1 MMCLLLLLTA
11 CKPAL
16 VQTKT
21 EYRYPPA
28 YLLEPCP
35 IPWPGDSMQNIEL
48 ADYTSELQTMLRICN
63 ADKTEL
69 RNWSAESS
77 PDADSGQ
84 AEK

>member
-63 ADKTEL
+63 TDKTEL
-69 RNWSAESS
+69 RNWRDEA
-77 PDADSGQ
+77 PN
-84 AEK
+84 

>member
-35 IPWPGDSMQNIEL
+35 IPWPGNSMQNIEL

-63 ADKTEL
+63 TDKTEL
-69 RNWSAESS
+69 RNWRDEA
-77 PDADSGQ
+77 A
-84 AEK
+84 K

>member
-35 IPWPGDSMQNIEL
+35 IPVPGTKMKNLDLS
-48 ADYTSELQTMLRICN
+48 DYASDLQTMLRICN
-63 ADKTEL
+63 ADKREL
-69 RNWSAESS
+69 RDWRN
-77 PDADSGQ
+77 SGDGS
-84 AEK
+84 

>member
-1 MMCLLLLLTA
+1 MCLLLLLTA

-21 EYRYPPA
+21 EYRYPPV

-35 IPWPGDSMQNIEL
+35 IPAPGEAMKNIDL
-48 ADYTSELQTMLRICN
+48 ADYASELQTMLRICN

-69 RNWSAESS
+69 RNWSSESAS
-77 PDADSGQ
+77 KPDSN
-84 AEK
+84 

>member
-35 IPWPGDSMQNIEL
+35 IPAPALTMKNIDL
-48 ADYTSELQTMLRICN
+48 ADYASELQTMLRICN
-63 ADKTEL
+63 TDKTEL
-69 RNWSAESS
+69 RKWSAESS
-77 PDADSGQ
+77 ETDTQ
-84 AEK
+84 KAERK

>member
-1 MMCLLLLLTA
+1 MCLLLLLTA

-35 IPWPGDSMQNIEL
+35 IPWPGESMKNIEL
-48 ADYTSELQTMLRICN
+48 ADYASELQTMLKVCN
-63 ADKTEL
+63 SDKTEL
-69 RNWSAESS
+69 RNWSAQPKPEE
-77 PDADSGQ
+77 PQ
-84 AEK
+84 Q